1 MTRGSKRK
9 ICFGFEN
16 EAPVPIS
23 LAVRAGDFVFVSGIS
38 DHYFVPE
45 QVVFD
50 DDGNVLD
57 DGSDAGDTDIA
68 TQTRGTFTKLRAILE
83 QAGCTLEDVIDLVVW
98 LREPRDFVGFN
109 NVYKEFFTSE
119 PPARAVL
126 RNAFM
131 FTTRIEVKAIAY
143 KPL

>member
-1 MTRGSKRK
+1 MSDGAKQK
-9 ICFGFEN
+9 ICFGFEG

-57 DGSDAGDTDIA
+57 DGSHAGDTDIA
-68 TQTRGTFTKLRAILE
+68 TQTRGTLTKLQTILE
-83 QAGCTLEDVIDLVVW
+83 QTGCTLEDVVDLVVW

-109 NVYKEFFTSE
+109 SVYKEFFTTE

-131 FTTRIEVKAIAY
+131 FITRIEVKAIAY

>member
-9 ICFGFEN
+9 ICFGFES

-68 TQTRGTFTKLRAILE
+68 TQTRDTFTKLRAILE
-83 QAGCTLEDVIDLVVW
+83 QAGCKLEDVIDLVVW
-98 LREPRDFVGFN
+98 LRDPRDFVGFN
-109 NVYKEFFTSE
+109 NVYKEFFATE

>member
-1 MTRGSKRK
+1 MTGDTGRK
-9 ICFGFEN
+9 TCFGFEG
-16 EAPVPIS
+16 EVPVPIS

-57 DGSDAGDTDIA
+57 DGSGAGDTDIG
-68 TQTRGTFTKLRAILE
+68 TQTRRTLTKLRTILE
-83 QAGCTLEDVIDLVVW
+83 QAGCTLEDVVDLVVW
-98 LREPRDFVGFN
+98 LRDPRDFVGFN
-109 NVYKEFFTSE
+109 SVYKEFFTNE

-126 RNAFM
+126 RNEFM
-131 FTTRIEVKAIAY
+131 FITRIEVKAVAY